1 MMFIDGN
8 RPFSGKATV
17 IERVMSNPMVQQLF
31 LDSLYWFFL
40 VFGIVGIAVG
50 VGLIFNSVRM
60 HQFSKFMNHWV
71 SMRRSTRWLAI
82 PRDSG
87 AAEQRFRHLLGTI
100 FVLLPAFSLFVLVTK
115 IDADKLATALHLNVP
130 PAFAAW
136 ILESARWLLIAGSLL
151 AIAVGVMLIFFPKAL
166 HAIETRANHWH
177 STRNIGR
184 GGETIHTGFDEWVEC
199 HPRAMGLIIASSAL
213 VVALH
218 FGMLLFQRS

>member
-1 MMFIDGN
+1 M
-8 RPFSGKATV
+8 
-17 IERVMSNPMVQQLF
+17 ERVMSNPMVQQLF

-50 VGLIFNSVRM
+50 VGLVFNHMRM
-60 HQFSKFMNHWV
+60 HQLSKLMNHWV
-71 SMRRSTRWLAI
+71 SLRRSTKWLAI

-87 AAEQRFRHLLGTI
+87 AAEQRFRHLLGTV
-100 FVLLPAFSLFVLVTK
+100 FVLFPAFSLFVLVTK
-115 IDADKLATALHLNVP
+115 IDADKLANALHLNVP

-136 ILESARWLLIAGSLL
+136 ILESARWFLIAGSLL
-151 AIAVGVMLIFFPKAL
+151 AIAVGAMLIFFPKAL

-199 HPRAMGLIIASSAL
+199 HPRAMGLVIASGAL

-218 FGMLLFQRS
+218 FGMLLFQRG